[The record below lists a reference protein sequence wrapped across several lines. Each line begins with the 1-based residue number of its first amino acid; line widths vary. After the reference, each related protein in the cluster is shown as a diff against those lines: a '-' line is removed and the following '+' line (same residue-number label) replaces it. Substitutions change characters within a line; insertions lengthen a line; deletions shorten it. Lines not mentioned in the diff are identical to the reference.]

1 MNEEL
6 SEQLSELRNAITE
19 AVWKSERVAN
29 AMAALLRSAR
39 DVQIA
44 IDATLADGAE
54 DDSTAAVEDQ
64 GVSAGKLVLDET
76 DGVFLQALKICDQ

>member
-6 SEQLSELRNAITE
+6 AEQLSELRNAITE

-29 AMAALLRSAR
+29 AIAALLRSAR

-64 GVSAGKLVLDET
+64 AVSAGKLVLDET
-76 DGVFLQALKICDQ
+76 DRVFLQALKICDQ

>member
-64 GVSAGKLVLDET
+64 AVYAGKLVLDET
-76 DGVFLQALKICDQ
+76 DRVFLHALKICDQ